1 MMPRFMA
8 MMALAFS
15 VSGCATGDDPAV
27 LYTGSIKPVGPPL
40 IADVSPDYA
49 AAYLPPV
56 AGRVEA
62 VRQSSRPDQID
73 QSILYS
79 NAGYLAGENEL
90 TVSIAPASSAKSYTR
105 APTQREI
112 INEIRTALPGARLQ
126 ISPSIGRN
134 SIGPFGYASG
144 PAAAGG
150 SCIFAWQN
158 AADISGETR
167 KGKGFGLLTGSRY
180 AARVRLRYCH
190 PEMNEAALVA
200 LMSGLRLREISAGT
214 IEMLRFAEGSGVT
227 GRRGYDMS
235 TAEPAKVIKTA
246 GTSAKTGVRRASS
259 EKAPPESAGPVSGTP
274 RVMMPAE
281 LAGYSAA
288 QATKPVLV
296 AKSGATTITRSSAP
310 LVPLPAGL
318 GR

>member
-1 MMPRFMA
+1 MMPRIMA
-8 MMALAFS
+8 MMALALS
-15 VSGCATGDDPAV
+15 VSGCATGDDPV

-49 AAYLPPV
+49 AVYLPPV

-62 VRQSSRPDQID
+62 VRQSSKPDQID

-90 TVSIAPASSAKSYTR
+90 KVSIAPASSANAYTR
-105 APTQREI
+105 APTQRQI
-112 INEIRTALPGARLQ
+112 INEIRTALPGVKLQ

-134 SIGPFGYASG
+134 SLGPFGYASG
-144 PAAAGG
+144 PASAGR

-158 AADISGETR
+158 VADISGGAR
-167 KGKGFGLLTGSRY
+167 KRKGFGLLTGSRY
-180 AARVRLRYCH
+180 AARIRLRYCH

-214 IEMLRFAEGSGVT
+214 IEMLRFAEGSAVT
-227 GRRGYDMS
+227 GRPGYGMS
-235 TAEPAKVIKTA
+235 MTEPAKVIETTV
-246 GTSAKTGVRRASS
+246 TSARTGSKRVSS
-259 EKAPPESAGPVSGTP
+259 EKTPSKRLGPVPGAP
-274 RVMMPAE
+274 RVIMPAE

-288 QATKPVLV
+288 QATKPVNAV
-296 AKSGATTITRSSAP
+296 KNAVTTATSSSAP
-310 LVPLPAGL
+310 LVPLPASL